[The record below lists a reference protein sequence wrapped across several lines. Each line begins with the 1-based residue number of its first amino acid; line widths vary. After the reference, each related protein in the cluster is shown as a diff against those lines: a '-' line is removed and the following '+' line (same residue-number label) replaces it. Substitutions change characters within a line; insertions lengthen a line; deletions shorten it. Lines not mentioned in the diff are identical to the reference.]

1 MIVVCDCSAKLKI
14 DDAKVGDKGTKIRCP
29 RCGTVH
35 TVRREQSAAA
45 VATPPPVQ
53 SAPPQSQPQP
63 GSQPAPSGAV
73 VLIAHENE
81 SVRSMV
87 GGVLADAGY
96 AVETAADGVEALQ
109 KAIERRPRIAIIDVG
124 LPGIYVFELCER
136 LRENPQTGGLKII
149 LLASVYD
156 VSRYKRTPVSFY
168 GADDYIEKHEVSESL
183 VRKIHAL
190 LSPEETPADEAPA
203 AAPAAAPQRPAVR
216 KTTAEDADL
225 SGLFREVMGT
235 APAVAASG
243 QPGEIRSW
251 PGDSL
256 PPAQDGTVMAP
267 ESFSLD
273 SSVFEQRGTAASAVL
288 EKDPEAVEKA
298 RRLARIIVS
307 DIALYNQEA
316 VTEGIRSGTFFDLL
330 REDVEEGRRLYEQ
343 RIPASIRAAR
353 DYYQDAFDV
362 FIEAQK
368 KNLR

>member
-1 MIVVCDCSAKLKI
+1 
-14 DDAKVGDKGTKIRCP
+14 
-29 RCGTVH
+29 
-35 TVRREQSAAA
+35 
-45 VATPPPVQ
+45 
-53 SAPPQSQPQP
+53 
-63 GSQPAPSGAV
+63 
-73 VLIAHENE
+73 
-81 SVRSMV
+81 MV
-87 GGVLADAGY
+87 SGVLADAGY
-96 AVETAADGVEALQ
+96 AVETAADGVEALK
-109 KAIERRPRIAIIDVG
+109 KAIERRPRIAVIDVG

-168 GADDYIEKHEVSESL
+168 GADDYIEKHEVAESL

-190 LSPEETPADEAPA
+190 LSPEETPATEAPSPSPAPVA
-203 AAPAAAPQRPAVR
+203 AAPRPVAK
-216 KTTAEDADL
+216 KTAAEDEDL

-235 APAVAASG
+235 ASASAGSGAPVAA
-243 QPGEIRSW
+243 RSW

-273 SSVFEQRGTAASAVL
+273 SSVFDQKVTAASAVQ
-288 EKDPEAVEKA
+288 EKDPDAVQKA

-316 VTEGIRSGTFFDLL
+316 VVEGIRNGTFFDLL
-330 REDVEEGRRLYEQ
+330 KEDVEEGRRLYEQ
-343 RIPASIRAAR
+343 RIPASIRSAQ
-353 DYYQDAFDV
+353 DYYQDAFDA